1 MMQRSCA
8 CGGTCEHC
16 NSGAHQVASATN
28 APPVVDEALRS
39 PGQPLEPDVRG
50 FMQDRFQQDFSQVR
64 VHTDAKATESARA
77 VNALAY
83 TVGNDVV
90 FSAGQY
96 APGSSTGRRLLAHE
110 LAHTVQQQGGATG
123 VQRYK
128 VEDCDP
134 KENPLEQP
142 ATVDSAHKRGLDMLN
157 NAIVMSAN
165 PADPKVQGAAQ
176 EHFKITLPAPDSFT
190 QYLWARARHAMD
202 TMKAADSHAVYECE
216 PKQNWWNGGCIKN
229 NVAVSLFNIHLCPL
243 WWQGY
248 STVDCRASILV
259 HEWGHKWGKGVN
271 RIFESYSWQ
280 PKFKKMGAKDRVKMP
295 DAYAGFAYEL
305 YTRSPWT
312 C

>member
-1 MMQRSCA
+1 
-8 CGGTCEHC
+8 
-16 NSGAHQVASATN
+16 
-28 APPVVDEALRS
+28 
-39 PGQPLEPDVRG
+39 
-50 FMQDRFQQDFSQVR
+50 
-64 VHTDAKATESARA
+64 
-77 VNALAY
+77 
-83 TVGNDVV
+83 
-90 FSAGQY
+90 
-96 APGSSTGRRLLAHE
+96 
-110 LAHTVQQQGGATG
+110 
-123 VQRYK
+123 
-128 VEDCDP
+128 
-134 KENPLEQP
+134 
-142 ATVDSAHKRGLDMLN
+142 
-157 NAIVMSAN
+157 
-165 PADPKVQGAAQ
+165 
-176 EHFKITLPAPDSFT
+176 
-190 QYLWARARHAMD
+190 MD